1 MNEKWYLDS
10 GCSRHMTG
18 DRSKFSHLQE
28 KDGGMVSFGG
38 KDKGKIIGTG
48 KVRDFIDDVLLVEGL
63 NHNLLSISQLCD
75 KGYGVT
81 FDKSHCSVFEKC
93 SNEIKFFEQ
102 RVNNVYIVDF
112 ENVSSDGLCLVADF
126 GDAPW
131 LWHRRLGHASFGVI
145 SKLSWHDLVNGL
157 PKVNFSSD
165 KICEAC
171 AKGKQTRASFK
182 AFIFPSSRIALS

>member
-1 MNEKWYLDS
+1 M
-10 GCSRHMTG
+10 G

-28 KDGGMVSFGG
+28 KDGGMVSFRG
-38 KDKGKIIGTG
+38 KDKGKIIRIG
-48 KVRDFIDDVLLVEGL
+48 KVRDLIDDVLLVDGL

-81 FDKSHCSVFEKC
+81 FDKSHCSIFEKC
-93 SNEIKFFEQ
+93 SNEIKFSGQ
-102 RVNNVYIVDF
+102 RVNNVYTVDF

-145 SKLSWHDLVNGL
+145 SKLS
-157 PKVNFSSD
+157 
-165 KICEAC
+165 
-171 AKGKQTRASFK
+171 
-182 AFIFPSSRIALS
+182 